1 MRSVFI
7 RVLAFAFA
15 LLAVNCAIAA
25 EPASTESMTLT
36 FDRPCTLPAQQAPGP
51 GVVNPRMSPKYPPQ
65 SPKRPEDAKPEERGL
80 VEMLL
85 LVNEEGYV
93 AQAKLLKSSGSPALD
108 RASLRASSEWRL
120 EPGKVDG
127 KSTCMWMVFFFTWQ

>member
-1 MRSVFI
+1 MMRSVFI

-15 LLAVNCAIAA
+15 L
-25 EPASTESMTLT
+25 
-36 FDRPCTLPAQQAPGP
+36 
-51 GVVNPRMSPKYPPQ
+51 
-65 SPKRPEDAKPEERGL
+65 
-80 VEMLL
+80 
-85 LVNEEGYV
+85 
-93 AQAKLLKSSGSPALD
+93 AQAKLLKTSGSPALD